1 MQFPNYVPALDPIGV
16 DLKQM
21 LSYSESWL
29 IAKQTPYIGNNLY
42 PPLASILFTP
52 LLSMKYFEAYK
63 IVTLVNLL
71 LYILI
76 TLVLPLLIGKE
87 RQVSALLMFAFVT
100 GLFSYGFHFE
110 LERGQFNLLAA
121 FFCFFGIWIYH
132 CHNRFRYLA
141 YAMFTISAQLKVYPI
156 IFIFMFITD
165 WHDWLNNFKRLMVL
179 VMVNFA
185 LFFVLGPHVFVDF
198 FNAIKVQTVN
208 PYIWVGNHSVRSFV
222 TLASRIA
229 IEHNWTGISAYSGL
243 AQFVLLAI
251 VVVCIFL
258 IMIKAYQQKQ
268 NSINSHLLLACT
280 IGAFLIPSVSHDYK
294 LSILAAPFAILLIDM
309 SFRSEKVTQPLR
321 RLVIMVMIFILSASY
336 SSTLFSFTNKPL
348 VIINNFPALFSMLL
362 ATTCLSLVSEPSRDD
377 NDLQSIKI

>member
-1 MQFPNYVPALDPIGV
+1 
-16 DLKQM
+16 
-21 LSYSESWL
+21 
-29 IAKQTPYIGNNLY
+29 
-42 PPLASILFTP
+42 
-52 LLSMKYFEAYK
+52 
-63 IVTLVNLL
+63 
-71 LYILI
+71 
-76 TLVLPLLIGKE
+76 
-87 RQVSALLMFAFVT
+87 MFAFVT

-179 VMVNFA
+179 FMVNFA

-198 FNAIKVQTVN
+198 INAIKVQTVN